1 MYYFLL
7 SSNFLSSYFLTA
19 DDMHMH
25 LIKNTNLQPPEK
37 IIAEKDNSWIANYTE
52 NWKWIRT
59 KNMTQSSIFF
69 ETIMYITKNQK
80 LAM

>member
-37 IIAEKDNSWIANYTE
+37 IIAE
-52 NWKWIRT
+52 
-59 KNMTQSSIFF
+59 
-69 ETIMYITKNQK
+69 
-80 LAM
+80 